1 MLKGRC
7 PLLHRCRFS
16 TKQTLNSQ
24 ECFCAGGAALLIH
37 LLSDWIRVAPAGRR
51 HQLEDKDLGP
61 FTRLQALGRV
71 GDAKLP
77 SWPRG
82 PAMDRQTPNESWWD
96 WGGFGLQVDPEPQSF
111 SSGLSPSLATTASS
125 SLRSHSFTPDLILSL
140 FFFGK
145 TKSPSSLCRFLRKFL
160 WAGFLVQ
167 PWLPPCCLPRP
178 FVSIFIR
185 GPTETPSAP
194 GGRGQR
200 EGSRVHAFDSP
211 HKPHHSLERAT
222 STWPQSEASYWP
234 DLEIAVQL

>member
-111 SSGLSPSLATTASS
+111 SSGLTPSLATTASS

-140 FFFGK
+140 FFWQYQIPFL
-145 TKSPSSLCRFLRKFL
+145 TLSLF
-160 WAGFLVQ
+160 
-167 PWLPPCCLPRP
+167 PE
-178 FVSIFIR
+178 VSLGRIS
-185 GPTETPSAP
+185 GPTVATPLL
-194 GGRGQR
+194 
-200 EGSRVHAFDSP
+200 FTKTLCINI
-211 HKPHHSLERAT
+211 HKRAN
-222 STWPQSEASYWP
+222 
-234 DLEIAVQL
+234 